1 MTCPAG
7 GFKPQFF
14 PQLDGIMQLFQRPAT
29 AASLLLHIY
38 AINLFLGRTICL
50 EGGWV
55 RACRAGRDPVQLITT
70 FTSFSDILCPPW
82 LMRKVQSTSKGQG
95 NPVLPPIAM

>member
-1 MTCPAG
+1 MTCPCPAG

-55 RACRAGRDPVQLITT
+55 RACRAGSSSIDNNIHL
-70 FTSFSDILCPPW
+70 FWGHS
-82 LMRKVQSTSKGQG
+82 
-95 NPVLPPIAM
+95 LPSLADA